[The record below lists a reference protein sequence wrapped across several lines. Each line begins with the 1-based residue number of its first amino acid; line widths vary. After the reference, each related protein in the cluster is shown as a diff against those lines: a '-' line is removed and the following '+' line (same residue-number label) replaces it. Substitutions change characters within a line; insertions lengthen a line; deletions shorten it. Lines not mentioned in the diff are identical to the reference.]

1 MKNFLFLLFIPF
13 ISLSQTETLPERP
26 SFKANLVE
34 NSPELDGNI
43 LEDKVWKNLQSI
55 GLMVQTKPS
64 FGLSSSEKTAIK
76 VAFSKTV
83 MFVGVV
89 CYDSSPNTLVVS
101 DSRRDASLD
110 DDDSFLFIIDTYN
123 DQQNGFLFG
132 TCLVL
137 LRPRFPKASAVVVNE
152 PHHQTI

>member
-64 FGLSSSEKTAIK
+64 FGL
-76 VAFSKTV
+76 
-83 MFVGVV
+83 
-89 CYDSSPNTLVVS
+89 
-101 DSRRDASLD
+101 
-110 DDDSFLFIIDTYN
+110 
-123 DQQNGFLFG
+123 
-132 TCLVL
+132 
-137 LRPRFPKASAVVVNE
+137 
-152 PHHQTI
+152 